1 LPSFTFTLEK
11 IMFSNN
17 IPVNNK
23 ELYLSSEFGAWAYR
37 ENLDSEETYLIDKYL
52 DKQKKI
58 LEAGTAGGR
67 ILLALQSNGFTD
79 LHGFDYVS
87 EFIDEAKNRDTSKE
101 INFTVQDATS
111 LLYQDESYDQI
122 IYLQQIISSIDLE
135 ADRLKSLKESYRILQ
150 KGGIG
155 LFSFLSFEVR
165 SSTFPYSWYI
175 SYLKLLRQLKKNSLT
190 IQHLPWMLHGGKFNL
205 NALVDRPPYTY
216 WYRVEEISTIL
227 KEIGFSIVLI
237 GTSEQIKDDD
247 MKSTYQALSKEQ
259 LGGALYIVV
268 KK

>member
-1 LPSFTFTLEK
+1 MLNKT
-11 IMFSNN
+11 
-17 IPVNNK
+17 IPTNNK

-37 ENLDSEETYLIDKYL
+37 ENLDANEIYLIDKYL
-52 DKQKKI
+52 NGSKKT

-67 ILLALQSNGFTD
+67 ILLALQSREFTD

-87 EFIDEAKNRDTSKE
+87 EFIDEAKNRDVSKK
-101 INFTVQDATS
+101 ISFMVQDATS
-111 LLYQDESYDQI
+111 LLYQDESFDQI
-122 IYLQQIISSIDLE
+122 LYLQQIVSSIDIE
-135 ADRLKSLKESYRILQ
+135 IDRLKSLQESYRILK

-175 SYLKLLRQLKKNSLT
+175 FYLKLLRQLKKNSIT
-190 IQHLPWMLHGGKFNL
+190 IQHLPWMLHGGKFNP
-205 NALVDRPPYTY
+205 NALIDRPPYTY

-227 KEIGFSIVLI
+227 KGIGFNIVSI
-237 GTSEQIKDDD
+237 GTSEQIKNNS
-247 MKSTYQALSKEQ
+247 MKPTNQFLSKEP

-268 KK
+268 EK

>member
-1 LPSFTFTLEK
+1 
-11 IMFSNN
+11 MFISNS
-17 IPVNNK
+17 PTNNK
-23 ELYLSSEFGAWAYR
+23 ELYISSEFEAWAYR
-37 ENLDSEETYLIDKYL
+37 ENLDPEEIYLIDKYL

-87 EFIDEAKNRDTSKE
+87 EFIDEAKNRDISKE
-101 INFTVQDATS
+101 IDFTVQDATS

-135 ADRLKSLKESYRILQ
+135 ADRLKSLKESYRILR

-175 SYLKLLRQLKKNSLT
+175 SYLKLLRQLKKSSLT

-227 KEIGFSIVLI
+227 KEIGFSIVSI
-237 GTSEQIKDDD
+237 GTSEQIRNDSIELNTQDLTQK
-247 MKSTYQALSKEQ
+247 KLR
-259 LGGALYIVV
+259 GALYVTV
-268 KK
+268 EK